1 MLRRR
6 IRRQKRVWEIVIVV
20 ITGAICFGV
29 GEYYNNFDSSS
40 KNMKTKMN
48 TKTMTIYSCLAFQQ
62 QQQYHQH
69 QHQNQ
74 YQYQYQYQSKR
85 YFHKKSSVSIL
96 SSPPSPRPPS
106 IKLYNSL
113 NLVDDQRDDDDE
125 DEKEGSPFLSEINN
139 GKQSVPSSLSLSSS
153 SLYDERRGFL
163 LAMAAVTTF
172 LPIQSAGAVAAAQ
185 DFEKDGIIST
195 KKSLEDLQFAN
206 GSWDRRQRSSYV
218 NDGDDAVTI
227 DDENLLASTGQTQN
241 NNNNN
246 IAMETTTAVIVPAY
260 FTTYLTRF
268 LINYDE
274 GVASWWQQI
283 QLSYSL
289 LSNEQRQSRLG
300 RDFGSLAV
308 SLQQALQSYLQ
319 KAPTYRQGYE
329 QIFERFA
336 TTYDNNNNNNNI
348 NNKEEVRRQLCLLA
362 ATLPVDQQP
371 RDVIQK
377 IIPTSSK
384 SISTPKNSKQQ
395 QQKQEDTMKVA
406 MTEDLSTL
414 LSREYNCVI
423 SDSDN
428 GYLSI
433 QPSISLY
440 QVGIGEEFGQAATA
454 TTFGPLASNALT
466 RELPRLT
473 FDIYALFGISGAT
486 GCALTHSIVIPLD
499 VVKTRAQT
507 APESYSTINIVTDI
521 VEKEGISGLL
531 TGAQATL
538 AGYAWYGISVYPSY
552 AFFKRFF
559 GQIVLTPDLAAAHAN
574 DIALIAGALAAVIA
588 SLGLTPLEAAR
599 IRVVTDPTRYKS
611 LGLIGTL
618 KTIALE
624 GKAGGD
630 NNNNIENESI
640 ELSSSLKSLYKGLP
654 SLMTRQVIFGSI
666 KFLAFERACEAIYLT
681 WPMLKDSTWTALSVS
696 LVAGG
701 FSGALS
707 CFVSQPADAV
717 LTYVSQDD
725 QSRTSSTDNNKGLGV
740 LEGSRL
746 MIEESGVSS
755 LFRGLGS
762 RSLWAASII
771 SGQFLLYDIFRN
783 FFGVNTEDL
792 SQIYNVNL

>member
-6 IRRQKRVWEIVIVV
+6 IRQQKRRHNNVWEIVMVV
-20 ITGAICFGV
+20 ITGAICIGV
-29 GEYYNNFDSSS
+29 GEYYNNFGSSS
-40 KNMKTKMN
+40 KKTTRTEMKM
-48 TKTMTIYSCLAFQQ
+48 KTMTIHSCFAFQQ
-62 QQQYHQH
+62 QQQQHQYQH
-69 QHQNQ
+69 QHQ
-74 YQYQYQYQSKR
+74 SKR
-85 YFHKKSSVSIL
+85 YVHKKLSVSIL
-96 SSPPSPRPPS
+96 PSPSPPS
-106 IKLYNSL
+106 IKLYNSP
-113 NLVDDQRDDDDE
+113 NLIDDDCDQRDDDND
-125 DEKEGSPFLSEINN
+125 DEKASPFLSEINI
-139 GKQSVPSSLSLSSS
+139 GKQSVPLSLLSSS
-153 SLYDERRGFL
+153 SLHDERRGFL
-163 LAMAAVTTF
+163 LAMAAVTIF
-172 LPIQSAGAVAAAQ
+172 LPIQSAVAVAAQ
-185 DFEKDGIIST
+185 NSEKDGIIST

-206 GSWDRRQRSSYV
+206 GSWDRRV
-218 NDGDDAVTI
+218 KDGDDAVAI
-227 DDENLLASTGQTQN
+227 DDENLLASSTGQTHDN
-241 NNNNN
+241 NN
-246 IAMETTTAVIVPAY
+246 AMERTTTTTTAVKVPAY
-260 FTTYLTRF
+260 FITYLTRF

-274 GVASWWQQI
+274 GVASWWQQN

-289 LSNEQRQSRLG
+289 LSTEKRQSRLG

-319 KAPTYRQGYE
+319 KAPTCRRGYE

-336 TTYDNNNNNNNI
+336 TTYDNNN

-377 IIPTSSK
+377 ITSTSPISK
-384 SISTPKNSKQQ
+384 SIPKLSKQQ
-395 QQKQEDTMKVA
+395 QQKQEDTMTVA

-414 LSREYNCVI
+414 LSKEYNCVI
-423 SDSDN
+423 SNSDDKF
-428 GYLSI
+428 LSI

-454 TTFGPLASNALT
+454 TTFGPLASCALT
-466 RELPRLT
+466 RELPRFT

-486 GCALTHSIVIPLD
+486 GCALTHSFVIPLD

-552 AFFKRFF
+552 AFFKRFL
-559 GQIVLTPDLAAAHAN
+559 GHTVLTPDLAVAHAN

-624 GKAGGD
+624 GS
-630 NNNNIENESI
+630 ENESV

-666 KFLAFERACEAIYLT
+666 KFLAFEQACAAIYSAS
-681 WPMLKDSTWTALSVS
+681 PMLRDATWTSLLVS

-725 QSRTSSTDNNKGLGV
+725 QSRTSSTGNNKGLGV

-746 MIEESGVSS
+746 MIEEGGVSS

>member
-1 MLRRR
+1 MLPRR
-6 IRRQKRVWEIVIVV
+6 IRRQKRGHTNVLEIVIVV
-20 ITGAICFGV
+20 ITGAICIGV
-29 GEYYNNFDSSS
+29 GEYYNNFDSSF
-40 KNMKTKMN
+40 KQTRTEMK
-48 TKTMTIYSCLAFQQ
+48 KTMTIHSCFAFQQ
-62 QQQYHQH
+62 QHHHYQH
-69 QHQNQ
+69 
-74 YQYQYQYQSKR
+74 QSKR
-85 YFHKKSSVSIL
+85 YFYKQLSVSIL
-96 SSPPSPRPPS
+96 PSPPPS
-106 IKLYNSL
+106 IKLYNYP
-113 NLVDDQRDDDDE
+113 NLADDDCDQRDDNDDE
-125 DEKEGSPFLSEINN
+125 EASHFLSEINN
-139 GKQSVPSSLSLSSS
+139 GKQSVPLSLLSSS
-153 SLYDERRGFL
+153 SLHDERRGFL
-163 LAMAAVTTF
+163 LAMAAVTLF
-172 LPIQSAGAVAAAQ
+172 FPIQSAGAVAAEAAQ
-185 DFEKDGIIST
+185 DSEKDGIIST

-206 GSWDRRQRSSYV
+206 GSWDRRV
-218 NDGDDAVTI
+218 KDGDDAVAI
-227 DDENLLASTGQTQN
+227 DDENCLASSTGQTQN
-241 NNNNN
+241 NN
-246 IAMETTTAVIVPAY
+246 ALETTTAIKVPAY
-260 FTTYLTRF
+260 FITYLTRF

-274 GVASWWQQI
+274 GVASWWQQN

-289 LSNEQRQSRLG
+289 LSNEQKQSRLG

-319 KAPTYRQGYE
+319 KAPTCQRGYE

-336 TTYDNNNNNNNI
+336 TTYDNNNNNN
-348 NNKEEVRRQLCLLA
+348 KEVRRQLCLLA

-371 RDVIQK
+371 RGVIQK
-377 IIPTSSK
+377 IISTSPISK
-384 SISTPKNSKQQ
+384 SVPKISKQQ
-395 QQKQEDTMKVA
+395 QQKQEDTMTVA
-406 MTEDLSTL
+406 MTEDFSTL

-428 GYLSI
+428 GFLSI

-499 VVKTRAQT
+499 VVKTRAQA
-507 APESYSTINIVTDI
+507 APESSSTINIVTDI

-559 GQIVLTPDLAAAHAN
+559 GQTVLTPDLAVAHAN

-624 GKAGGD
+624 GNTGD
-630 NNNNIENESI
+630 NNYNIKNESI

-666 KFLAFERACEAIYLT
+666 KFLAFEQACAAIYSA
-681 WPMLKDSTWTALSVS
+681 WPMLRDATWTSLSVS

-725 QSRTSSTDNNKGLGV
+725 QSRTSSADNDKGLGV

-771 SGQFLLYDIFRN
+771 SGQFFLYDIFRN